1 MSAQTTPEEARE
13 GIGTTGTPAHIA
25 ERDAARQRE
34 AHDAARRRR
43 RRKVVGYV
51 PMIVLAA
58 FFLFPLVFMFVSSLK
73 PDAQILRDIGSPQ
86 AFLPVG
92 DISTQN
98 YVDVFDRV
106 PVVRFIL
113 NSVLITTLIVGIG
126 LVVNSMA
133 GFALSRLEWGGRKL
147 LLTVIIA
154 TLIVPFETIA
164 IPMVYWVSKLPTLV
178 MEGGVL
184 KYDFGWLNSYHVQ
197 ILPFVANAFSIF
209 LFTQY
214 FSTIPKSFDEAARI
228 DGAGWFTIY
237 RKIIVP
243 LAGPAFATVAIL
255 TFLPA
260 WNQYLW
266 PLMVVQQEELRPVMV
281 GMQYFFQ
288 INPAWGEIMAYTS
301 LITLPVLVMFL
312 AFQRAFVSSIA
323 SSGVKG

>member
-1 MSAQTTPEEARE
+1 MTTATLGERDVRRRHKVGSYVVMSALA
-13 GIGTTGTPAHIA
+13 
-25 ERDAARQRE
+25 
-34 AHDAARRRR
+34 
-43 RRKVVGYV
+43 VV
-51 PMIVLAA
+51 
-58 FFLFPLVFMFVSSLK
+58 FLFPLVFMFVSSLK
-73 PDAQILRDIGSPQ
+73 PDAQILSDVGSPR

-92 DISTQN
+92 DISLEN
-98 YVDVFDRV
+98 YFGVFDRV
-106 PVVRFIL
+106 PVSRFL
-113 NSVLITTLIVGIG
+113 VNSVLVTVLTVGLG

-133 GFALSRLEWGGRKL
+133 GFALSRLRWRGRAL
-147 LLTVIIA
+147 VLAVVIA

-164 IPMVYWVSKLPTLV
+164 VPMVYWVSKLPTLV

-197 ILPFVANAFSIF
+197 IVPFVANAFSIF

-214 FSTIPKSFDEAARI
+214 FSTIPKSLDEAARI
-228 DGAGWFTIY
+228 DGASWFTIY
-237 RKIIVP
+237 RRIVVP

-288 INPAWGEIMAYTS
+288 LNTAWGEVMAYTS
-301 LITLPVLVMFL
+301 LITLPVLAVFL
-312 AFQRAFVSSIA
+312 AFQRAFVSSVA
-323 SSGVKG
+323 ASGVKG